1 MTFQLISIYDFLLQ
15 VDEFLKEEVEPMLKK
30 YEGRLQ
36 GVATLDI
43 WVSHLFLIHVLSNLK
58 YTKEGDAFPW
68 DHHNPTQNL
77 ILKL

>member
-43 WVSHLFLIHVLSNLK
+43 
-58 YTKEGDAFPW
+58 
-68 DHHNPTQNL
+68 
-77 ILKL
+77 